1 MKVEKKELSKTQ
13 IELNVELS
21 VEEFKSYIIK
31 GAEEISKSVKIDG
44 FRNGKAPLEV
54 VIQKV
59 GEMNVLDHSA
69 RIVIN
74 KTLEKVIK
82 ENTDK
87 QLLGNPSIDITMLSP
102 GNPLKYKIIASFL
115 PNVELGK
122 YKDNNIEAEIVKVT
136 DKEIKKTINTL
147 REQMVSETLVDR
159 KAKKDDKVI
168 VDIDMFVDK
177 VPLEGGQSKDT
188 SVLLGKDYLV
198 KGFDDNI
205 VDSKKGDE
213 LNFDLKYPKDYPQVN
228 FAGKNIN
235 FKVKVKDVY
244 ERKLPA
250 IDGEFMKKFGV
261 KNEKELND
269 VVRKDIKKEKE
280 YKANQETEGKVIKKI
295 VENSKFDE
303 IPDILITEETKKMMT
318 ELEQNITSQG
328 GKFDDYLSSIKK
340 SKEEMEKELLP
351 NAITRVKSA
360 LVIREIGIKEG
371 LSVTEEEI
379 NQKVEELLNQYK
391 GYEKVEEKIKEP
403 GYRSYLHNMLLNN
416 KIVQKLK
423 DWNIKDVGKRVKKV
437 KSNNSSEN
445 KK

>member
-69 RIVIN
+69 RMVIN

-250 IDGEFMKKFGV
+250 IDEEFMKKFGV

-269 VVRKDIKKEKE
+269 VVRKDIEKEKE

>member
-269 VVRKDIKKEKE
+269 VVRKDIEKEKE